1 MSFGG
6 DLHTFDLF
14 DLLGWLMGRKRRASC
29 R

>member
-1 MSFGG
+1 VSFAG

-14 DLLGWLMGRKRRASC
+14 DLFGWLMGRKKPASS